1 MSKARKEAAMMVL
14 TGLVGVGPS
23 SATKMVAAGM
33 ENAADVAA
41 AGAAG
46 LVKAGLTSGVAGK
59 IYSTAEA
66 ALAAAKAAK
75 ASLTALAGIGPASA
89 DKLLEA
95 GIASPAG
102 LIAAGADGLAEIGLG
117 SSVIKKSLAAAA
129 KAKPKK
135 AGKAK
140 AKPKAKPKKPSKAAK
155 KAPPVAKRPATAE
168 RHEPRSVV
176 SDEKAGV
183 RGDQVGKKLVSPK
196 GVADML
202 KRIKENK

>member
-129 KAKPKK
+129 KAKPKE
-135 AGKAK
+135 
-140 AKPKAKPKKPSKAAK
+140 PSEAAK